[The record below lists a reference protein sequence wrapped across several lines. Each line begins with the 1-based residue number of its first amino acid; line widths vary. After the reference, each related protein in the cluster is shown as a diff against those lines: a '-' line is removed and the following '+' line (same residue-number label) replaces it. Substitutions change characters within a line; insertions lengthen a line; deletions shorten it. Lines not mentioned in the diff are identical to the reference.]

1 MKSGVYISGRESGRI
16 WGQEIIYIMH
26 CMKFSML
33 NEMYCTKFSKNKH
46 EHCFFLNEMIGTNH
60 AESI

>member
-1 MKSGVYISGRESGRI
+1 
-16 WGQEIIYIMH
+16 
-26 CMKFSML
+26 ML

-46 EHCFFLNEMIGTNH
+46 EHCFFKNEMIGTNH